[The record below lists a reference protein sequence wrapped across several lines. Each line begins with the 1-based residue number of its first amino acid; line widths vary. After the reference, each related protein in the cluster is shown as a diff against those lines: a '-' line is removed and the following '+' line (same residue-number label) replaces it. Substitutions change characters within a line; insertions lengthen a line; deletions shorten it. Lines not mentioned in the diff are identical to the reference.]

1 MNEMTTDKKEKN
13 ARSEKEILEEW
24 STPEQAVLPL
34 LHYYMEKKNYISEAD
49 VSRIS
54 QLTGLSV
61 SDILGIG
68 TFYQHFVFHPT
79 GKNSVR
85 VCLTTPCL
93 FRGGKTTFET
103 LSKSLGIGLEETT
116 PDGLFTLYPAQC
128 LGQCS
133 EAPSFS
139 INDDVYVGIPPV

>member
-1 MNEMTTDKKEKN
+1 MNEVTAKDGKTSQTET
-13 ARSEKEILEEW
+13 ETEILEEW

-34 LHYYMEKKNYISEAD
+34 LHYYMEQKNYISESD
-49 VSRIS
+49 VSKIS

-93 FRGGKTTFET
+93 FRGGKETWKNNPKGKTRTSSTT
-103 LSKSLGIGLEETT
+103 LPI
-116 PDGLFTLYPAQC
+116 AR
-128 LGQCS
+128 
-133 EAPSFS
+133 
-139 INDDVYVGIPPV
+139 